1 MRVGKAASKAERSG
15 RGQGGRRQA
24 HRGTADM
31 INEDEKVDQYPS
43 DWNSMVIPG
52 SKKEGRNGKL
62 NVKRS
67 NFHQEKDAC

>member
-1 MRVGKAASKAERSG
+1 
-15 RGQGGRRQA
+15 
-24 HRGTADM
+24 M